1 MKSLMAPI
9 LILFTPFITVM
20 IIAIS
25 ISAAPKEYGE
35 VVVTE
40 LVNVYD
46 GDTFHVNIKGWPEV
60 CGKNIG
66 VRILGID
73 TPEMHDKDPA
83 VKATAIKAKAYA
95 RQLLEGAKEIR
106 LTNLKRDKYFR
117 LLANV
122 KLDGH
127 DFSKLML
134 DSGLAKQYD
143 GGTKDEWTEDDI
155 KNLEKQEKEE
165 K

>member
-1 MKSLMAPI
+1 MFSMKTLMIPFAI
-9 LILFTPFITVM
+9 FATPFAAIAL
-20 IIAIS
+20 IAIS

-40 LVNVYD
+40 IVNVYD
-46 GDTFHVNIKGWPEV
+46 GDTFHVNIKGWPDV

-134 DSGLAKQYD
+134 DSGLAKEYD

-155 KNLEKQEKEE
+155 KKS
-165 K
+165 